1 MILIHLYGR
10 KNVEHLLVFVQVLRE
25 FDVLYKKVPKGT

>member
-10 KNVEHLLVFVQVLRE
+10 KIAENLLVFVQVLRE
-25 FDVLYKKVPKGT
+25 FNVPYKKVPKGT